1 MNTPTTFNELMTVI
15 SGHVSTYLNERVVC
29 VVSLLCEKYDL
40 SYDEVILS
48 IPETTNLTCPIVS
61 KKYKK
66 KIKFVVSD
74 SNEESIV
81 PVPETNPPPIKPKK
95 RPAKKVPE
103 PETLVV
109 EEEQGTVVPETPLI
123 KPKKRPAKK
132 VPEPETLVVEEEQG
146 TAVPEPETLV
156 VEEEQGTAVPEPETL
171 VVEEEQGTAVP
182 EAPLIKPKKRP
193 AKKVPEPETL
203 VVEEQGTVVPEA
215 PLIKPKK
222 RPAKKVPEQVPEP
235 ETLVVEEQG
244 TAVPE
249 APLIKPKK
257 RPAKKTPEQA
267 PASGTTNDKR
277 PAKKP
282 RDSPKQKDI
291 QIDDLP
297 SDEASWFNEILGKSG
312 HPEIAKSFF
321 PSRPMLLPDCDVY
334 SDDGIVDD
342 YEDESIKYVTDE

>member
-15 SGHVSTYLNERVVC
+15 SGHVSTYLNERVVG

-81 PVPETNPPPIKPKK
+81 PVPETNPI
-95 RPAKKVPE
+95 PE
-103 PETLVV
+103 A
-109 EEEQGTVVPETPLI
+109 PLI

-132 VPEPETLVVEEEQG
+132 
-146 TAVPEPETLV
+146 
-156 VEEEQGTAVPEPETL
+156 VPEPETL

-193 AKKVPEPETL
+193 AKKT
-203 VVEEQGTVVPEA
+203 
-215 PLIKPKK
+215 
-222 RPAKKVPEQVPEP
+222 PEQV
-235 ETLVVEEQG
+235 
-244 TAVPE
+244 
-249 APLIKPKK
+249 
-257 RPAKKTPEQA
+257 

>member
-81 PVPETNPPPIKPKK
+81 PVPETNPL
-95 RPAKKVPE
+95 PE
-103 PETLVV
+103 A
-109 EEEQGTVVPETPLI
+109 PLI

-132 VPEPETLVVEEEQG
+132 T
-146 TAVPEPETLV
+146 
-156 VEEEQGTAVPEPETL
+156 PEPETL

-193 AKKVPEPETL
+193 AKKTPEQVSEPETL

-222 RPAKKVPEQVPEP
+222 RPAKKTPEQV
-235 ETLVVEEQG
+235 
-244 TAVPE
+244 
-249 APLIKPKK
+249 
-257 RPAKKTPEQA
+257 

>member
-81 PVPETNPPPIKPKK
+81 PVPETNP
-95 RPAKKVPE
+95 
-103 PETLVV
+103 L
-109 EEEQGTVVPETPLI
+109 
-123 KPKKRPAKK
+123 
-132 VPEPETLVVEEEQG
+132 
-146 TAVPEPETLV
+146 
-156 VEEEQGTAVPEPETL
+156 
-171 VVEEEQGTAVP
+171 
-182 EAPLIKPKKRP
+182 
-193 AKKVPEPETL
+193 
-203 VVEEQGTVVPEA
+203 
-215 PLIKPKK
+215 
-222 RPAKKVPEQVPEP
+222 
-235 ETLVVEEQG
+235 
-244 TAVPE
+244 PE

-257 RPAKKTPEQA
+257 RPAKKTPEQV

-342 YEDESIKYVTDE
+342 YEDESTKYVTDE